1 MSDNTLIIGAGPAG
15 MAAAMTLCD
24 AGHPFT
30 VVEKASQVGGLAKT
44 LRIREG
50 DDLFRTDI
58 GPHRFFSKNPA
69 LYRFIEGLLD
79 ERWIEVHR
87 RTQQYID
94 GKFFDYPINP
104 AQALRN
110 VGLRRAARMATDY
123 THSRVTY
130 GLFDRPIDNFE
141 DHIVAHFGRSL
152 GELNMINYTEKIWG
166 VPAATIHPDWAS
178 QRISG
183 LSIRSAA
190 RDLLQR
196 SLNWPRGDRVKTLVD
211 SFFYPETGAGLVYE
225 VIQDKVSAAGNPVWL
240 ESRPTRICHEGGRIT
255 GVELLRDGET
265 VSVSPEHLVESIPIT
280 ELITLLDPPPPV
292 AVRNAAAGLRA
303 RSQVY
308 LFLTLDKPSV
318 SDCQWIYFPEQ
329 SIPFGRISEM
339 RNFSDRMAPPGQTS
353 LFVEFFCFPDEAVW
367 SMSPDA
373 LLDLSLGWLSQM
385 GFVHRHEVRQHYV
398 YRAEGIY
405 PIYDLDY
412 RAPLRVI
419 QDWLD
424 QLENLHYI
432 GRPGRFRYNNQD
444 HSLEMGLL
452 AAQGILEGRR
462 VDLDAVG
469 AGLDYYES
477 GEHPES
483 GAE

>member
-1 MSDNTLIIGAGPAG
+1 MSDPTLIIGAGPAG

-24 AGHPFT
+24 AGHAFA

-87 RTQQYID
+87 RTQQFID
-94 GKFFDYPINP
+94 GKFYDYPINP
-104 AQALRN
+104 PQALKN
-110 VGLRRAARMATDY
+110 VGLRRAARMASDY
-123 THSRVTY
+123 AASRVSY
-130 GLFDRPIDNFE
+130 GLLDRKIENFE
-141 DHIVAHFGRSL
+141 DHIVAHFGRTL

-225 VIQDKVSAAGNPVWL
+225 VIQERVEAAGNPVWL
-240 ESRPTRICHEGGRIT
+240 ESRPTRIVHEGGRIT
-255 GVELLRDGET
+255 GVELDRDGET
-265 VSVSPEHLVESIPIT
+265 LSLSPEHLVESIPIT
-280 ELITLLDPPPPV
+280 ELVTLMDPAPPA
-292 AVRNAAAGLRA
+292 AVLSAASKLRS

-308 LFLTLDKPSV
+308 LFLTLDKPRV

-329 SIPFGRISEM
+329 AIPFGRISEM
-339 RNFSDRMAPPGQTS
+339 RNFSPMMCPAGQTS
-353 LFVEFFCFPDEAVW
+353 LFVEFFCFTDEAVW
-367 SMSPDA
+367 SMTGDG
-373 LLDLSLGWLSQM
+373 LLDLSLGWLSQL
-385 GFVHRHEVRQHYV
+385 GFVHRDEVRQHYV
-398 YRAEGIY
+398 TKAEGIY
-405 PIYDLDY
+405 PIYDLGY
-412 RAPLRVI
+412 RAPLRVV

-424 QLENLHYI
+424 AFENLHYI

-452 AAQGILEGRR
+452 AAQGILEGRA

-469 AGLDYYES
+469 ADLDYYEA
-477 GEHPES
+477 GQHPASE
-483 GAE
+483 GG